1 MDWDNSKDDIFCVHI
16 SFTTNKDVLSKQVFF
31 FIISFCRN
39 ITWFGGSDKTYNLKS
54 IAKCSFENNYNYKL
68 SKYSQLGIQF
78 WQNTLCL
85 LGMTKEQYFVRIK
98 RQPLL
103 ASPHAGIT
111 NIMNLLLNLSF
122 FSCRHQRYI
131 CQFCT
136 VRIKG
141 TLYDLLLNHGSN
153 IKWII

>member
-1 MDWDNSKDDIFCVHI
+1 MSACKNHPIPLKALDWDNSKDDIFCVHI
-16 SFTTNKDVLSKQVFF
+16 SFTTNKDVLSKQGFF

-39 ITWFGGSDKTYNLKS
+39 ITWFGRSDKTYNLKS

-85 LGMTKEQYFVRIK
+85 PGMTKQQYFVRIK

-111 NIMNLLLNLSF
+111 NIMNLLLNLTVSF
-122 FSCRHQRYI
+122 LSGINDIFVNFVLSE
-131 CQFCT
+131 
-136 VRIKG
+136 
-141 TLYDLLLNHGSN
+141 L
-153 IKWII
+153 